1 MSKRKMITF
10 IAAIMVVTS
19 VPGSIFAAEGENSS
33 TESVQET
40 VTEVNAPSIFT
51 AFKDITNHWG
61 KADIVNAATKGYVN
75 GYVDGTFKPNQDV
88 SRAEFIKMVVSAI
101 GFALEQQQGSGP
113 WYKPYIEAAFINDVI
128 KGSEYGDYNVAMTRL
143 EMARA
148 AVRAAGLTATS
159 DGEYMLI
166 ATKNGLIHGTGKGK
180 LDIQATTTRAQSVVI
195 IERILKVRAGEVL
208 PVDEEAIKNA
218 EDLANA
224 KLDPWGRVIRTTNL
238 PKNAQDFSY
247 ILAEIPNEM
256 YEMPYD
262 DSLAF
267 SGIYSLKTS
276 KTRLTDDYIKYDKLF
291 IDKSVKK
298 IEDYFDLILN
308 IDYQTID
315 YSWANEVQALLSK
328 DGTSDLARKN
338 RLNKMKKYVD
348 WVKKNKI
355 VTKGSVKAEPSMLYE
370 FGDIYMRS
378 SFEFTIVS
386 APKAAFNWDD
396 HLLEWSI
403 FYDQTWN
410 MSFIK
415 NKVGVKFKG
424 YTDISL
430 RNDGYYRLWSD
441 GVDISDH
448 YKLL

>member
-1 MSKRKMITF
+1 
-10 IAAIMVVTS
+10 MVVTS
-19 VPGSIFAAEGENSS
+19 IPGSIFATEGENSS
-33 TESVQET
+33 TESVQEA
-40 VTEVNAPSIFT
+40 VTEVTAPSIFT
-51 AFKDITNHWG
+51 AFTDITNHWG

-75 GYVDGTFKPNQDV
+75 GYVDQTFKPNQAV
-88 SRAEFIKMVVSAI
+88 SRAEFIKMAVSAI
-101 GFALEQQQGSGP
+101 GFTLEQREGP
-113 WYKPYIEAAFINDVI
+113 WYTSYVEAAFINNVI
-128 KGSEYGDYNVAMTRL
+128 NESEYIDYNVAMTRL

-148 AVRAAGLTATS
+148 AVRAAGLTATT
-159 DGEYMLI
+159 DGEYMVI
-166 ATKNGLIHGTGKGK
+166 ATKNGLIHGTGKGN
-180 LDIQATTTRAQSVVI
+180 LDMLATTTRAQSVVI
-195 IERILKVRAGEVL
+195 IERILKVRAGETL

-238 PKNAQDFSY
+238 PKNAQDFQY
-247 ILAEIPNEM
+247 ILADIPNEM

-267 SGIYSLKTS
+267 SGIYSLKTN
-276 KTRLTDDYIKYDKLF
+276 KMTNYLEYDKSF
-291 IDKSVKK
+291 IDRAVKNT
-298 IEDYFDLILN
+298 EDYFDLILN
-308 IDYQTID
+308 IDYQKID

-370 FGDIYMRS
+370 FGYLYMRN
-378 SFEFTIVS
+378 SFEFTILSAPKAYLYMRNSFEFTILS
-386 APKAAFNWDD
+386 APKAAFNWED
-396 HLLEWSI
+396 HLLDWSI

-415 NKVGVKFKG
+415 NKVGVEFKG
-424 YTDISL
+424 YMDITL
-430 RNDGYYRLWSD
+430 IGDYFRLSS
-441 GVDISDH
+441 GGADISDH